1 MRAAQVSQ
9 HPRVAGGGCLSS
21 HHARTALIYDHPDLG
36 RCFIRQR
43 GEEISPYDFTVQ
55 NSSGRTFH
63 LLAVDKC
70 MFTDETDGTRCDCV
84 VFTEAVSLFVE
95 FKSSR
100 STAGRQKVRKKA
112 ISQICASI
120 EWFLSERLLD
130 DLEAVEVIVANGT
143 CKRHPSFNDNIIDKT
158 TELQK
163 LFPNLRIRYGELPFR
178 KL

>member
-21 HHARTALIYDHPDLG
+21 HQARTVLIYDHPDLG

-43 GEEISPYDFTVQ
+43 GEETSPYDFTVQ
-55 NSSGRTFH
+55 NSSGSVFH

-70 MFTDETDGTRCDCV
+70 MFTDEADGTRCDCV
-84 VFTEAVSLFVE
+84 VFTEAVSLFIDL
-95 FKSSR
+95 KSNR
-100 STAGRQKVRKKA
+100 SFSGRQKGRKKA

-120 EWFLSERLLD
+120 EWFMAEQLLT
-130 DLEAVEVIVANGT
+130 DLESVEVIVANGT
-143 CKRHPSFNDNIIDKT
+143 RKRHPSFNDNIIDKT
-158 TELQK
+158 TELQR
-163 LFPNLRIRYGELPFR
+163 LFPSLRIRYGELPFR